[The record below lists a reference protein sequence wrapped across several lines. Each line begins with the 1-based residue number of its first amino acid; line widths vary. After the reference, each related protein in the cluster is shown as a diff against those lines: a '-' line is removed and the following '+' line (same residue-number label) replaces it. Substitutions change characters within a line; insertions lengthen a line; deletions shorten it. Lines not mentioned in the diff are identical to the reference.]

1 MRFLGILRSTKLN
14 RQQLLDIALVLALLP
29 HLLILKLPMLI
40 YLTLALIFIVKK
52 KDSKVVLIS
61 FAVLGVI
68 AIALSF
74 MSEYNFSN
82 FSRLLVFI
90 SLLIALLSWAVV
102 LQRLTRQI
110 NFYLTISPAMLM
122 ILSFFFYN
130 SIGMLFYALFTL
142 FTFTLL
148 LLYERMQS
156 SISNALRIN
165 ALLYLFSLP
174 IVLLLF
180 ITFPRIS
187 YKNAKF
193 GFKAE
198 QIKRTGHDG
207 TMYLDSKSL
216 LVPSPRLVMEVDFE
230 KGIPADRALYFR
242 GSALYTDKGT
252 RWVQDLSN
260 KTPMGALKSEGESIN
275 YTVKLYPHQKK
286 WLYMLDLP
294 LSHPDKS
301 VLDSDLIVH
310 SYTDLN
316 EVYHYEGKS
325 AFNLIMPQESATKL
339 DRSLQ
344 VDPKRDPQSYA
355 ALQKSVD
362 IRADDLNKANQLLSF
377 FSSMDLAYSLKPKAI
392 DLEYPVDSFLF
403 DSKVG
408 YCVHF
413 ASAFASCARMVG
425 LPSRIIPGYK
435 ADRANAINNYLLVK
449 EADAH
454 AWVELYIQ
462 GQGWMRF
469 EPTSTASRILTPDN
483 DPNLSNSYTTTSMQL
498 STMQKVFKQANLYY
512 MYSRYVIN
520 TWVLQYSRS
529 KQLSLLN
536 DLLTNTLF
544 LLKFIAA
551 IAGFILMS
559 IALFVLL
566 QKKKCTDALLCEMQV
581 LMQLLKSKG
590 YIRYQGETMFDF
602 LKRVMSESKA
612 YAPLAEISTIY
623 HEQRY
628 GEEKKQDLTQL
639 RAKIQAFK
647 KKITSG

>member
-1 MRFLGILRSTKLN
+1 MRFSSILHSTSLK

-40 YLTLALIFIVKK
+40 YLTLALIFIIKK

-90 SLLIALLSWAVV
+90 SLLITLLSWAVV

-142 FTFTLL
+142 FIFTLL

-156 SISNALRIN
+156 SLSNALRIN

-207 TMYLDSKSL
+207 TMYLDSNSL

-230 KGIPADRALYFR
+230 KGIPSDRALYFR
-242 GSALYTDKGT
+242 GSALYMDKGT
-252 RWVQDLSN
+252 QWIQDMSSKSSSGKVQ
-260 KTPMGALKSEGESIN
+260 SEGGSII
-275 YTVKLYPHQKK
+275 YTVNLYPHQKK
-286 WLYMLDLP
+286 GLYLLDLP
-294 LSHPDKS
+294 LRHPYKS
-301 VLDSDLIVH
+301 LLDGDLIVR
-310 SYTDLN
+310 SYTNIN
-316 EVYHYEGKS
+316 ETYLYEGRS
-325 AFNLIMPQESATKL
+325 ALTLEIPEENRAKL
-339 DRSLQ
+339 DIALQ
-344 VDPKRDPQSYA
+344 VDQQRDPRSYE
-355 ALQKSVD
+355 ALQKSID
-362 IRADDLNKANQLLSF
+362 LNADDLSKANQLLKF
-377 FSSMDLAYSLKPKAI
+377 FSSLDLAYSLKPKAI
-392 DLEYPVDSFLF
+392 DLEHPVDSFLF

-413 ASAFASCARMVG
+413 ASAFASSARMVG
-425 LPSRIIPGYK
+425 LPSRIITGYK
-435 ADRANAINNYLLVK
+435 ADRANAINNYLLIK

-454 AWVELYIQ
+454 AWVELYIKEK
-462 GQGWMRF
+462 GWIRF
-469 EPTSTASRILTPDN
+469 EPTSTARRILTPNN
-483 DPNLSNSYTTTSMQL
+483 DPNLSNSYTTASLQL
-498 STMQKVFKQANLYY
+498 STMQKIFKQANLYY
-512 MYSRYVIN
+512 MYTRYVIN

-529 KQLSLLN
+529 KQLALLN
-536 DLLTNTLF
+536 DLLTNTIF
-544 LLKFIAA
+544 LLKFLAS
-551 IAGFILMS
+551 IAGFIIMC

-566 QKKKCTDALLCEMQV
+566 RKKRCKDELLCEMQV
-581 LMQLLKSKG
+581 LVQLLKNKG
-590 YIRYQGETMFDF
+590 FIRHQGDR
-602 LKRVMSESKA
+602 K
-612 YAPLAEISTIY
+612 STRLNSS
-623 HEQRY
+623 HVALSRMPSS
-628 GEEKKQDLTQL
+628 
-639 RAKIQAFK
+639 A
-647 KKITSG
+647 

>member
-1 MRFLGILRSTKLN
+1 MRFSTILHSTRLN

-40 YLTLALIFIVKK
+40 YLGLALIFVIKK
-52 KDSKVVLIS
+52 KDSKIVMITLTL
-61 FAVLGVI
+61 LGLI

-142 FTFTLL
+142 FIFTLL

-156 SISNALRIN
+156 SLSNALRIN

-207 TMYLDSKSL
+207 TMFLDSKSL

-252 RWVQDLSN
+252 QWVQDISKETAKGKFL
-260 KTPMGALKSEGESIN
+260 SEGESIN

-286 WLYMLDLP
+286 WLYMLDFP
-294 LSHPDKS
+294 LTHPDKS
-301 VLDSDLIVH
+301 VLDSDLIVR
-310 SYTDLN
+310 SYTN
-316 EVYHYEGKS
+316 ISEVYHYEGKS
-325 AFNLIMPQESATKL
+325 ALNLTMPQESKAKL
-339 DRSLQ
+339 DSALQ
-344 VDPKRDPQSYA
+344 VDPQRDPRSYA

-362 IRADDLNKANQLLSF
+362 LTTDDLNKANQLLKF

-392 DLEYPVDSFLF
+392 DLEHPVDSFLF
-403 DSKVG
+403 DSKIG

-413 ASAFASCARMVG
+413 ASAFASSARMVG
-425 LPSRIIPGYK
+425 LPSRIITGYK
-435 ADRANAINNYLLVK
+435 ADRANAINNYLLIK

-462 GQGWMRF
+462 GRGWMRF
-469 EPTSTASRILTPDN
+469 EPTSTASRILTPNN
-483 DPNLSNSYTTTSMQL
+483 DPNLSNSYTATSLQL
-498 STMQKVFKQANLYY
+498 STVQKLFKQANLYY

-529 KQLSLLN
+529 KQLNLLN

-544 LLKFIAA
+544 LLKFVAS
-551 IAGFILMS
+551 IAGFVIVC
-559 IALFVLL
+559 IALFTLL
-566 QKKKCTDALLCEMQV
+566 QKNKCTDELLCEMQV
-581 LMQLLKSKG
+581 LMQILKRKG

-602 LKRVMSESKA
+602 LQRVMSVSKA
-612 YAPLAEISTIY
+612 YAPLDEISTIY

-628 GEEKKQDLTQL
+628 AREKKQDLTRL
-639 RAKIQAFK
+639 RAKIRAFK
-647 KKITSG
+647 KKVMNG

>member
-1 MRFLGILRSTKLN
+1 MRFSGILHSTKLN

-40 YLTLALIFIVKK
+40 YLFLALIFIIKK
-52 KDSKVVLIS
+52 KDSKIVMIT
-61 FAVLGVI
+61 FALLGVI

-252 RWVQDLSN
+252 QWVQDVT
-260 KTPMGALKSEGESIN
+260 KKMPMGALQGEGESFN

-294 LSHPDKS
+294 LIHPDKS
-301 VLDSDLIVH
+301 VLDADLIVH
-310 SYTDLN
+310 SYTDIN
-316 EVYHYEGKS
+316 EVYIYEGRS
-325 AFNLIMPQESATKL
+325 ALKLTLPPESETKL

-344 VDPKRDPQSYA
+344 VDPQRDPRIYD
-355 ALQKSVD
+355 ALRKNID
-362 IRADDLNKANQLLSF
+362 LKADDLNKANQLLGF
-377 FSSMDLAYSLKPKAI
+377 FSSLDLAYSLKPKAI
-392 DLEYPVDSFLF
+392 DLKHPVDSFLF

-413 ASAFASCARMVG
+413 ASAFASCARMIG
-425 LPSRIIPGYK
+425 LPSRIITGYK
-435 ADRANAINNYLLVK
+435 ADRANAINNYLLIK

-462 GQGWMRF
+462 GRGWMRF
-469 EPTSTASRILTPDN
+469 EPTSTASRILTPNN

-498 STMQKVFKQANLYY
+498 STVQKLFKQANLYY

-520 TWVLQYSRS
+520 TWILQYSRS

-544 LLKFIAA
+544 LLKFLAA
-551 IAGFILMS
+551 IIGFIVVC
-559 IALFVLL
+559 IALFTLL
-566 QKKKCTDALLCEMQV
+566 QKKKCTDELLCEMQV
-581 LMQLLKSKG
+581 LMQILKSKG
-590 YIRYQGETMFDF
+590 YIRYQGETMSDF
-602 LKRVMSESKA
+602 LRRIISASDA
-612 YAPLAEISTIY
+612 YSQLDEISTIY

-628 GEEKKQDLTQL
+628 SREKKQDLAQL

>member
-1 MRFLGILRSTKLN
+1 MRFLDILHSTRLD
-14 RQQLLDIALVLALLP
+14 RQQLLDIALILTLLP

-40 YLTLALIFIVKK
+40 YLGLALVFVIKK
-52 KDSKVVLIS
+52 KDSKIVMIS

-74 MSEYNFSN
+74 ISEYNFSN

-90 SLLIALLSWAVV
+90 SLLIALLSYAVV
-102 LQRLTRQI
+102 LQRLTRKI

-142 FTFTLL
+142 FIFTFL

-156 SISNALRIN
+156 SFSNALRIN

-207 TMYLDSKSL
+207 TMYLDANSL
-216 LVPSPRLVMEVDFE
+216 LVPSPKLVMEVDFE
-230 KGIPADRALYFR
+230 KGIPLDRALYFR

-252 RWVQDLSN
+252 QWVQDISN
-260 KTPMGALKSEGESIN
+260 KSSFGKIQSEDESIN

-301 VLDSDLIVH
+301 VLDGDLIVH
-310 SYTDLN
+310 SYTDIN
-316 EVYHYEGKS
+316 EVYLYEGKS
-325 AFNLIMPQESATKL
+325 ALNLSIPQEKPSKL
-339 DRSLQ
+339 DIALQ
-344 VDPKRDPQSYA
+344 VDPGRDPRSYA
-355 ALQKSVD
+355 ALQKSID
-362 IRADDLNKANQLLSF
+362 LNADDLSKANQLLKL
-377 FSSMDLAYSLKPKAI
+377 FSSLDLAYSLKPKAI
-392 DLEYPVDSFLF
+392 DLEHPVDSFLF

-413 ASAFASCARMVG
+413 ASAFASSARMVG
-425 LPSRIIPGYK
+425 LPSRIITGYK
-435 ADRANAINNYLLVK
+435 ADRANAINNYLLIK

-454 AWVELYIQ
+454 AWVELYIKEK
-462 GQGWMRF
+462 GWMRF
-469 EPTSTASRILTPDN
+469 EPTSTARRILTPDN
-483 DPNLSNSYTTTSMQL
+483 DPNLSNSYTTTSLQL
-498 STMQKVFKQANLYY
+498 STIQKVFKQANLYY

-520 TWVLQYSRS
+520 TWILQYSRS

-544 LLKFIAA
+544 LLKFLASIV
-551 IAGFILMS
+551 GFIIICIS
-559 IALFVLL
+559 LFVLL
-566 QKKKCTDALLCEMQV
+566 QKKKCKDELLCEMQV
-581 LMQLLKSKG
+581 LIQLLKNKG
-590 YIRYQGETMFDF
+590 FMRYQGETMFDF
-602 LKRVMSESKA
+602 LRRVMSASND
-612 YAPLAEISTIY
+612 YTLLAEISTLY
-623 HEQRY
+623 HEKRY
-628 GEEKKQDLTQL
+628 GEKKKQDLTQL
-639 RAKIQAFK
+639 RAKILAFK

>member
-1 MRFLGILRSTKLN
+1 MRFLDILHSTRLS
-14 RQQLLDIALVLALLP
+14 RQQLLDIALAMALLP
-29 HLLILKLPMLI
+29 HLFILKLPMLI
-40 YLTLALIFIVKK
+40 YLGLALVFIIRQ
-52 KDSKVVLIS
+52 KDTKPVLVS
-61 FAVLGVI
+61 FFLLGAI

-90 SLLIALLSWAVV
+90 SLLIALLTYAVV
-102 LQRLTRQI
+102 LQRLTRKT
-110 NFYLTISPAMLM
+110 NFYLLISPAMLM
-122 ILSFFFYN
+122 VLSFFFYN
-130 SIGMLFYALFTL
+130 SISMLFYALFTL
-142 FTFTLL
+142 FIFTLL
-148 LLYERMQS
+148 LLYDRMQS
-156 SISNALRIN
+156 SLRNALRVN

-198 QIKRTGHDG
+198 EIKRTGHDG
-207 TMYLDSKSL
+207 TMYLDSTSL

-230 KGIPADRALYFR
+230 KGVPADRALYFR

-252 RWVQDLSN
+252 QWVQDIAN
-260 KTPMGALKSEGESIN
+260 KTSAGKIQSKDESVN

-301 VLDSDLIVH
+301 VLDDDLVVRSFTNI
-310 SYTDLN
+310 N
-316 EVYHYEGKS
+316 EVYLYEGKS
-325 AFNLIMPQESATKL
+325 ALDLSILPEKRARL
-339 DRSLQ
+339 DRALQ
-344 VDPKRDPQSYA
+344 VDVQRDPRSYA
-355 ALQKSVD
+355 ALQQYVD
-362 IRADDLNKANQLLSF
+362 SKRDDLNKANQLLRF
-377 FSSMDLAYSLKPKAI
+377 FSSMKLSYSLRPKAI
-392 DLEYPVDSFLF
+392 DLEHPVDSFLF

-413 ASAFASCARMVG
+413 ASAFASAARMVG
-425 LPSRIIPGYK
+425 LPSRIITGYK

-454 AWVELYIQ
+454 AWVELYIKDK
-462 GQGWMRF
+462 GWVRF
-469 EPTSTASRILTPDN
+469 EPTSTASRVLTPDN
-483 DPNLSNSYTTTSMQL
+483 DPNLANSYTRTSLQL
-498 STMQKVFKQANLYY
+498 SAMEKLFKQANLYY
-512 MYSRYVIN
+512 MYTRYVIN

-536 DLLTNTLF
+536 NLLTNTLF
-544 LLKFIAA
+544 LFKFLAA
-551 IAGFILMS
+551 IAGFILMCV
-559 IALFVLL
+559 ALFVLL
-566 QKKKCTDALLCEMQV
+566 QKKKCEDSLLCEMQV
-581 LMQLLKSKG
+581 LMHLLKDKG
-590 YIRYQGETMFDF
+590 FIRYQGETMFDF
-602 LKRVMSESKA
+602 LQRVMSASQA
-612 YAPLAEISTIY
+612 YAELAEISTIY
-623 HEQRY
+623 HEKRY
-628 GEEKKQDLTQL
+628 GEEKRQDLTQL

>member
-1 MRFLGILRSTKLN
+1 MRFFNILHSTRLN

-40 YLTLALIFIVKK
+40 YLGLALIFIIKK
-52 KDSKVVLIS
+52 KDSKIVMIS
-61 FAVLGVI
+61 FAVLGLI

-142 FTFTLL
+142 FVFTLL

-156 SISNALRIN
+156 SLSNAFRIN

-216 LVPSPRLVMEVDFE
+216 LVPSPKLVMEVDFE

-242 GSALYTDKGT
+242 GSALYTDKG
-252 RWVQDLSN
+252 RQWVQDISKKTASGKLLS
-260 KTPMGALKSEGESIN
+260 KGESIN

-294 LSHPDKS
+294 LTHPDKS
-301 VLDSDLIVH
+301 VLDSDLIAR
-310 SYTDLN
+310 SYTNID
-316 EVYHYEGKS
+316 EVYHYAGKS
-325 AFNLIMPQESATKL
+325 AFNLTMPQEKRAKL
-339 DRSLQ
+339 DRALQ
-344 VDPKRDPQSYA
+344 VDPERDPRSYT
-355 ALQKSVD
+355 ALQKRVD
-362 IRADDLNKANQLLSF
+362 LTTDDQSKANQLLQF

-392 DLEYPVDSFLF
+392 DLEHPVDSFLF

-413 ASAFASCARMVG
+413 ASAFASAARMVG
-425 LPSRIIPGYK
+425 LPSRIITGYK

-454 AWVELYIQ
+454 AWVELYLK
-462 GQGWMRF
+462 GKGWVRF
-469 EPTSTASRILTPDN
+469 EPTSTAKRILTPDN
-483 DPNLSNSYTTTSMQL
+483 DPGLSNSYTTTSLKL

-520 TWVLQYSRS
+520 TWILQYSRS

-544 LLKFIAA
+544 LLKFLAA
-551 IAGFILMS
+551 IAGFIIIC
-559 IALFVLL
+559 IALFMLV
-566 QKKKCTDALLCEMQV
+566 QKKRCTDALLCEMQI
-581 LMQLLKSKG
+581 LMQLLKNRG
-590 YIRYQGETMFDF
+590 FMRYQGETMFDF
-602 LKRVMSESKA
+602 LKRVMSVSKA
-612 YAPLAEISTIY
+612 YAQLDEISTLY
-623 HEQRY
+623 HEKRY
-628 GEEKKQDLTQL
+628 GKEKKQDLTQL

-647 KKITSG
+647 KHITSG